1 MKLSTT
7 NIYDLL
13 DLLET
18 VEQNL
23 PIRYGG
29 SCLAWGDQP
38 RQNIVL
44 GMERAGDAGDLALL
58 MPRQLIGM
66 EEFGYRRG
74 YYSPPLMW
82 EPCRGGLLSALAGVL
97 NLQDLRPFPPLVKLP
112 QYKLAIYVPA
122 NSVNTVLEALDRIG
136 AGMVGRYAGC
146 SFLARGV
153 GRFKPLS
160 GANPIM
166 GEIERW
172 ETVDEVM
179 LVTQVTTAELGW
191 AIATVVL
198 VHPYEEVVLDVWE
211 LAGEDETFGIGLMG
225 RWTHQ
230 DKAGRG
236 PRVGDRVV
244 LTHTLAEV
252 VEQDLQRFGINWVVA
267 PTGSAEV
274 VPDSRIKV
282 WEINEE
288 KFYHPGLR
296 IWRDMIEEL
305 CNLTKSPM

>member
-18 VEQNL
+18 VERNL

-38 RQNIVL
+38 RENVVL
-44 GMERAGDAGDLALL
+44 GMEKPAEAGNLALL

-66 EEFGYRRG
+66 AEFGYRRG

-97 NLQDLRPFPPLVKLP
+97 GLHDLHPFPPLVKLP
-112 QYKLAIYVPA
+112 SYKLAIYVPA
-122 NSVNTVLEALDRIG
+122 NSVNSVLEALDKVG

-179 LVTQVTTAELGW
+179 LVTQTTIAELGW

-198 VHPYEEVVLDVWE
+198 VHPYEEVVLDAWE
-211 LAGEDETFGIGLMG
+211 LVGEDAIYGMSLIG

-230 DKAGRG
+230 DKEGRG
-236 PRVGDRVV
+236 PKVGDRVV
-244 LTHTLAEV
+244 LTHSLAEV
-252 VEQDLQRFGINWVVA
+252 AEVDLERFGVGWVVA
-267 PTGSAEV
+267 PRGSIEGS
-274 VPDSRIKV
+274 PDFKTKV
-282 WEINEE
+282 WEIDED

-296 IWRDMIEEL
+296 IWRDLIDGL
-305 CNLTKSPM
+305 CSLNKSPI

>member
-1 MKLSTT
+1 MNLSTT
-7 NIYDLL
+7 NIYDLM

-18 VEQNL
+18 VERNL

-38 RQNIVL
+38 RQNVVL
-44 GMERAGDAGDLALL
+44 GMEKPVDAGDLALL
-58 MPRQLIGM
+58 MPRQLIST

-97 NLQDLRPFPPLVKLP
+97 NLQDIHPFPPLVKLP
-112 QYKLAIYVPA
+112 SYKLAIYVPA
-122 NSVNTVLEALDRIG
+122 NSVNTVLEALDKVG
-136 AGMVGRYAGC
+136 AGKVGRYAGC

-179 LVTQVTTAELGW
+179 LVTQVTRSELGW
-191 AIATVVL
+191 AIAAVVL
-198 VHPYEEVVLDVWE
+198 VHPYEEVVLDIWE
-211 LAGEDETFGIGLMG
+211 LTGEGETFGMGLMG

-236 PRVGDRVV
+236 PRIGDRVV
-244 LTHTLAEV
+244 LTHSMTEV
-252 VEQDLQRFGINWVVA
+252 TQADLKRFGIKWVVA
-267 PTGSAEV
+267 PAGSAEGM
-274 VPDSRIKV
+274 SGSTTKI

-296 IWRDMIEEL
+296 IWRDMIDEL
-305 CNLTKSPM
+305 CTMTKSPV